1 VESNAESAETCHIKK
16 QKLLSPNGNL
26 YAKRVNFI
34 SKNGN
39 LHAKSDIYKMPLY
52 RTAHSPEN
60 SSDEWAFFFPCIKF
74 TSVVTQIAT
83 KSWIKIIIFHLS
95 QNKCTVFALFLHGFK
110 GCNGHSDLQNT
121 TKGAEIA
128 GQKITM
134 LCTKIMKTR
143 KFQNQS
149 AQPEGL
155 F

>member
-1 VESNAESAETCHIKK
+1 MLKESTSS
-16 QKLLSPNGNL
+16 QKLATSMLKVTYTKCHYTELPTPLRTPQTSGHSSFRVSNLPLWSLKSPPSHG
-26 YAKRVNFI
+26 
-34 SKNGN
+34 S
-39 LHAKSDIYKMPLY
+39 
-52 RTAHSPEN
+52 
-60 SSDEWAFFFPCIKF
+60 
-74 TSVVTQIAT
+74 
-83 KSWIKIIIFHLS
+83 KIIIFHLS
-95 QNKCTVFALFLHGFK
+95 QNKCTVSALFLHGFK

-134 LCTKIMKTR
+134 LCTKIAKTR